1 MAFLISGFL
10 KIAMESITGN
20 SEYNCSNKNKINS
33 KASGGRTPNGVKIRL
48 IKMNPNNGG
57 IYTPKSERKSVK
69 KVMFAFRS
77 RFLCSMFSRVPED
90 MIWLRILFAL
100 MSSIMYITMG
110 TTLPIISPS
119 AMNNVV
125 CV

>member
-20 SEYNCSNKNKINS
+20 SEYNCSNKNNINS

-57 IYTPKSERKSVK
+57 IYTPKSKRKSVK
-69 KVMFAFRS
+69 KVMFAFQS
-77 RFLCSMFSRVPED
+77 RFLCLMFSRGHDLVAYSLCFDEQCYVHHHRD
-90 MIWLRILFAL
+90 YATHYQ
-100 MSSIMYITMG
+100 S
-110 TTLPIISPS
+110 
-119 AMNNVV
+119 
-125 CV
+125 

>member
-57 IYTPKSERKSVK
+57 IIIYSKKREKECEKSDVCLSISFSLLDVFSCARGHDLVAYS
-69 KVMFAFRS
+69 
-77 RFLCSMFSRVPED
+77 LCFNEQYYVHHHGDYATHYQS
-90 MIWLRILFAL
+90 
-100 MSSIMYITMG
+100 
-110 TTLPIISPS
+110 
-119 AMNNVV
+119 
-125 CV
+125 